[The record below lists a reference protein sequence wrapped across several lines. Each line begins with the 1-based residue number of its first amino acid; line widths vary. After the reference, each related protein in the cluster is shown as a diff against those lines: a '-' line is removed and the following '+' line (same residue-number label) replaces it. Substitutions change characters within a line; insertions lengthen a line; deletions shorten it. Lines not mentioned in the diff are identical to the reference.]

1 MTTVYPAD
9 LAAAVAALPNRLAAD
24 VTAWVR
30 AAETR
35 GTQFPTALAAVTAA
49 LAAIHNAE
57 VKS

>member
-9 LAAAVAALPNRLAAD
+9 LAAAVAELPNQLAAA

-35 GTQFPTALAAVTAA
+35 GTQFPTAVAAVTAGLEA
-49 LAAIHNAE
+49 VSKE
-57 VKS
+57 V